1 MEECLDEIRSA
12 MEEIG
17 DGANFVCFVIANES
31 KDRGTIVLRGSYKF
45 AKAAVAHF
53 VSEILDSTPEDMRE
67 LIAKDLCNAINEA
80 IDESKKGKVN

>member
-1 MEECLDEIRSA
+1 MKEHLDAIKKMISEFG
-12 MEEIG
+12 E
-17 DGANFVCFVIANES
+17 GADFVCFSIANES
-31 KDRGTIVLRGSYKF
+31 KDHGTIVLGGSYKF

-67 LIAKDLCNAINEA
+67 LIAKDLCDAINEA